1 MMEIPQKSRLNE
13 VLDILKIKKATI
25 YPWLQT
31 TGIKSHR
38 DTQSGMV
45 YFDQQQVMDL
55 LSFQSYLKN
64 GGVMK
69 NWQDEKV
76 AVEVSIPDVTSIE
89 GTELE
94 EIEELEIE
102 LEETELE
109 EIEEFE
115 GETTGEMVVA
125 ENETIQ
131 LEELP
136 PPPPEVE
143 INRHAE
149 LILNAQRQAAGV
161 IIAQNIL
168 ASQFIDRPSTL
179 PPEIQKIINDS
190 APIPKAIDPLQY
202 AKTLILSHN
211 TGQHQ
216 AA

>member
-13 VLDILKIKKATI
+13 VLEILGIKKATI
-25 YPWLQT
+25 YPWLQA

-38 DTQSGMV
+38 DKQNGMV
-45 YFDQQQVMDL
+45 YFDQEQLITL
-55 LSFQSYLKN
+55 LGFQAYLKN

-69 NWQDEKV
+69 NWQADQAIAATTDKELEQV
-76 AVEVSIPDVTSIE
+76 EELEEVEV
-89 GTELE
+89 LE
-94 EIEELEIE
+94 EIEELEE
-102 LEETELE
+102 VEELE
-109 EIEEFE
+109 EIA
-115 GETTGEMVVA
+115 GDIVIA

-131 LEELP
+131 LEEL

-168 ASQFIDRPSTL
+168 ASQCIDRPDTL
-179 PPEIQKIINDS
+179 PPEIQKIINNS
-190 APIPKAIDPLQY
+190 APIPKQIDPIQY